1 MSFTRAVVGLTRLD
15 RLERRPD
22 VDDRAVV
29 SAFTAR
35 FLDELLSGMWTVL
48 APTFRR
54 VFGLSLIEVGLLFQ
68 AVEWTALVVEP
79 VAASSID
86 HSSRRRL
93 IGVGAAAITAAT
105 AVMAA
110 APGYAVLL
118 VGFAAYALGSGP
130 LCHTADIVVLESFP
144 GSSERAYSR
153 ATVLDTV
160 GAMAGPAVVS
170 AVLFA
175 GWSWRWALALGCAVG
190 VVYTV
195 MASRA
200 SFPPPPRRRDDG
212 ESLLRALL
220 TGLRSTIAHRGIRR
234 ALLVLF
240 AFDVFEAGFVLKYV
254 WLHDDV
260 GLSEPLV
267 AAWAVAEQTV
277 DIVALVVLDRA
288 LRTRRGRTI
297 LNRAALALVVLPV
310 LWVAAPGIAGKVLV
324 GIPLAFVSAA
334 VWPLAKSQ
342 SLTVEPA
349 LAGATQ
355 AVSTLFPIV
364 PLALL
369 ETWLARSIGI
379 GPAMAVT
386 AAAGAAA
393 VAGLTFGRTGRVP
406 EAGPPR
412 DQPGAAAGGVCG

>member
-1 MSFTRAVVGLTRLD
+1 MSLARAVVRLTRLD
-15 RLERRPD
+15 RLERRAN

-68 AVEWTALVVEP
+68 VVEWTALAVEP
-79 VAASSID
+79 LAASTID

-93 IGVGAAAITAAT
+93 VGLGAAAITAAT

-110 APGYAVLL
+110 APSYSVLL
-118 VGFAAYALGSGP
+118 LGFAAYALGSGP
-130 LCHTADIVVLESFP
+130 LCHTADVVVLESFP

-153 ATVLDTV
+153 ATILDTF
-160 GAMAGPAVVS
+160 GAMAGPAVV
-170 AVLFA
+170 AVVLSV
-175 GWSWRWALALGCAVG
+175 GWSWRWALAIGCATG
-190 VVYTV
+190 VVYSVT
-195 MASRA
+195 ASRA
-200 SFPPPPRRRDDG
+200 SFPSPPRRREDG
-212 ESLLRALL
+212 ESLVHAFVS
-220 TGLRSTIAHRGIRR
+220 GLRSAVAHREIRR

-240 AFDVFEAGFVLKYV
+240 AFDTFEAAFILKYV

-267 AAWAVAEQTV
+267 ATWALAEQAVAV
-277 DIVALVVLDRA
+277 AALVLLDRR
-288 LRTRRGRTI
+288 LRTQRGRTI
-297 LNRAALALVVLPV
+297 LNRAALALVALPA
-310 LWVAAPGIAGKVLV
+310 LWVLVPSIAGKVLV
-324 GIPLAFVSAA
+324 GIPLVFVWAA
-334 VWPLAKSQ
+334 VWPLAKAQ
-342 SLTVEPA
+342 SLTVDPN

-355 AVSTLFPIV
+355 AVSTLFPIL

-379 GPAMAVT
+379 GPAMALT

-393 VAGLTFGRTGRVP
+393 IAALTFDRSGEAAASPPPVS
-406 EAGPPR
+406 EAGTDGSP
-412 DQPGAAAGGVCG
+412 A